1 MSLVE
6 ALCIGLLTIPG
17 ISERKA
23 KYACQNY
30 VPVVEA
36 AAIENNVD
44 PSLMLAIM
52 FVESSFQRRAISQ
65 AGACGLM
72 QILPKY
78 SGIYRKG
85 TRKPYTCDQLKSP
98 NRNINLGVKI
108 YAKLLALADG
118 NENKALCYYNAGPVG
133 CLRVYKDNQRRIDRS
148 KYVKKV
154 RKIQKYILSLK
165 QK

>member
-6 ALCIGLLTIPG
+6 ALCIGLLAIPG
-17 ISERKA
+17 LSDSKK
-23 KYACQNY
+23 KYACDNY
-30 VPVVEA
+30 VPIIA
-36 AAIENNVD
+36 SASLENNVD
-44 PSLMLAIM
+44 PTLMLAVM
-52 FVESSFQRRAISQ
+52 YVESSYRKRAVSH

-78 SGIYRKG
+78 SGVYRKG
-85 TRKPYTCDQLKSP
+85 TRRPYTCDQLKSP
-98 NRNINLGVKI
+98 NLNINLGVRI

-133 CLRVYKDNQRRIDRS
+133 CPRVYRDNQGRIDKS

-154 RKIQKYILSLK
+154 RKIQKYILSSK
-165 QK
+165 